1 MEQNFLLR
9 SPELVIKVIQVL
21 KVHKELQVFL
31 VVMVRL
37 EHKVRQDQQV
47 HKVLKGIRDYKV
59 HRHT

>member
-9 SPELVIKVIQVL
+9 SPELVIKVIKVL

-31 VVMVRL
+31 VVMVQL
-37 EHKVRQDQQV
+37 EHKVRQDQLV
-47 HKVLKGIRDYKV
+47 HKVLRDIKDCKV

>member
-21 KVHKELQVFL
+21 KVHKDAGVLGGDGATGAQIQMEL
-31 VVMVRL
+31 
-37 EHKVRQDQQV
+37 V
-47 HKVLKGIRDYKV
+47 HKVLIGHQGYKV